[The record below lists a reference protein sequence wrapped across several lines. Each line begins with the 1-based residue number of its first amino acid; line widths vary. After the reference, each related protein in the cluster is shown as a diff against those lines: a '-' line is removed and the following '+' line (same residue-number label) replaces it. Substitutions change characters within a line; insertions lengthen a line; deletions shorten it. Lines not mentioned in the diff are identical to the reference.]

1 MPESSVRKSKAV
13 IRKKMKGEFSMKRIL
28 SIALT
33 AALALSLAACSGGTT
48 SSTTSSAASGG
59 ASSGAASADQPV
71 TMKLGWAETA
81 ERSGHALS
89 EAAYTFKEQVEA
101 LSNGSIT
108 VDLYPAAQLGDATS
122 MLTQVEAGTLESCM
136 SVSNGQFATSYYP
149 DLGFLDIPFMFESSQ
164 EAYDLLNPE
173 GEFFQDLQ
181 GDIAEKTGI
190 RPLVFFNE
198 GLRHITNSKREIT
211 APEDLQ
217 GLKIRT
223 MNVTAHM
230 KMFEALGALPTNV
243 SWNELYTALE
253 TGVADGQENPIAN
266 AVYISAWEVQKYMTL
281 DGHVCLCGLFCMNED
296 FYQSLSDAQK
306 AAVDQAALKA
316 LEAEYDMY
324 QANEAANLE
333 LLKEHGLQITELT
346 SEQIDAFRQACQ
358 PQVLEYLRSTMDTP
372 ELLDEAMELVE
383 TARAAG

>member
-48 SSTTSSAASGG
+48 SSATSSAASGG

-181 GDIAEKTGI
+181 SDIAEKTGI

-198 GLRHITNSKREIT
+198 GLRHITNSKHEIKT
-211 APEDLQ
+211 PEDLQ

-230 KMFEALGALPTNV
+230 KMFETLGAQPTNV
-243 SWNELYTALE
+243 SWNELYTALQ
-253 TGVADGQENPIAN
+253 TG
-266 AVYISAWEVQKYMTL
+266 
-281 DGHVCLCGLFCMNED
+281 
-296 FYQSLSDAQK
+296 LSDAQK
-306 AAVDQAALKA
+306 EAVDQAALKA